1 MNSTAKEFLD
11 SAIADYNAFFK
22 TSFSVDSNGFQNY
35 YRDLAKRVKSRE
47 IDLLIVVGMFLTGFD
62 APTLNTLFV
71 DKNLRYHGL
80 IQAYSRTNRIYD
92 ATKTFGN
99 IVTFRDLQQAT
110 IDAITLFGDSN
121 TKNVVLEKSYK
132 EYMEGF
138 TDLVTGEARRGF
150 KEVVADLEQR
160 FPNPEEIIKEKD
172 KKDFVKLFGEY
183 LRVENILQNF
193 DEFASLKALQTVDRE
208 DLEQVKEFKEGYHL
222 SDEEVDSLQQ
232 IHLPSDRKI
241 QDYRSTYNDIRE
253 WLRRENAGNEKE
265 KSKIDWADV
274 VFEVDLLKSQEINLD
289 YILELIFDHN
299 KKTKNKADLVEEVRR
314 LIRASVG
321 NRAKESLVVD
331 FINQADLDEIP
342 DKASVIEAFF
352 GYARA
357 EQQRE
362 AAALI
367 AEESL
372 NQEAAKRYITAS
384 LKREYASEN
393 GTELNSILPKM
404 SPLNPAYLSKKQ
416 TVFQRIA
423 AFIEKFKGVGGEV

>member
-1 MNSTAKEFLD
+1 
-11 SAIADYNAFFK
+11 
-22 TSFSVDSNGFQNY
+22 
-35 YRDLAKRVKSRE
+35 
-47 IDLLIVVGMFLTGFD
+47 LLIVVGMFLTGFD

-138 TDLVTGEARRGF
+138 TDIVTGEARRGF
-150 KEVVADLEQR
+150 KEVVADLDQR
-160 FPNPEEIIKEKD
+160 FPNPEAILTEKD
-172 KKDFVKLFGEY
+172 RKEFVKLFGEY

-193 DEFASLKALQTVDRE
+193 DEFVSLKALQSLDTTDPQKVE
-208 DLEQVKEFKEGYHL
+208 TFKAEHYL
-222 SDEEVDSLQQ
+222 NDEELDALQE
-232 IHLPSDRKI
+232 IKLPADRKI
-241 QDYRSTYNDIRE
+241 QDYRSAYNDIRD
-253 WLRRENAGNEKE
+253 WIRRDKTGKE
-265 KSKIDWADV
+265 REESKIDWADV
-274 VFEVDLLKSQEINLD
+274 VFEIDLLKSQEINLD

-299 KKTKNKADLVEEVRR
+299 KKTKNKANLVEEVRR

-352 GYARA
+352 GYARDQ
-357 EQQRE
+357 QQRE
-362 AAALI
+362 ATALI
-367 AEESL
+367 AEENL

-384 LKREYASEN
+384 LKREYASEH
-393 GTELNSILPKM
+393 GTALDSILPKM
-404 SPLNPAYLSKKQ
+404 SPLNPAYLTKKQ

>member
-1 MNSTAKEFLD
+1 
-11 SAIADYNAFFK
+11 
-22 TSFSVDSNGFQNY
+22 
-35 YRDLAKRVKSRE
+35 
-47 IDLLIVVGMFLTGFD
+47 
-62 APTLNTLFV
+62 
-71 DKNLRYHGL
+71 L

-138 TDLVTGEARRGF
+138 TDIVSGEARRGF
-150 KEVVADLEQR
+150 KEVVAELEQR
-160 FPNPEEIIKEKD
+160 FPNPAEIAKEKD
-172 KKDFVKLFGEY
+172 KKEFVKLFGEY

-193 DEFASLKALQTVDRE
+193 DEYASLKAMQTLDTN
-208 DLEQVKEFKEGYHL
+208 DPQQLDTFKAEHYL
-222 SDEEVDSLQQ
+222 SDEELAALQG
-232 IHLPSDRKI
+232 IKLPADRKI
-241 QDYRSTYNDIRE
+241 QDYRSTYNDIRD
-253 WLRRENAGNEKE
+253 WLRQEKTSTEKE
-265 KSKIDWADV
+265 KSRIDWADV

-299 KKTKNKADLVEEVRR
+299 TKTKNKADLVVEVRR

-321 NRAKESLVVD
+321 NRAKEILVVD

-352 GYARA
+352 GYARDQ
-357 EQQRE
+357 QQRE
-362 AAALI
+362 ATALI
-367 AEESL
+367 AEENL

-404 SPLNPAYLSKKQ
+404 SPLNPQYLTKKQ